1 MRVYFIGK
9 VLSKKVCVCTKGIKK
24 SLCPLV
30 HSSKKDVTRC
40 RFPPAR
46 ILINCAWSL
55 KAGSMFE

>member
-9 VLSKKVCVCTKGIKK
+9 VLSKKVCVCIKGIKK

-40 RFPPAR
+40 RFAPAR
-46 ILINCAWSL
+46 ILINCA
-55 KAGSMFE
+55 